1 MKTYY
6 EKHFAK
12 IAKNFKQ
19 FFNNEIQAIVP
30 ERKGERGWN
39 YEALIKYVRV

>member
-1 MKTYY
+1 MPNPHT
-6 EKHFAK
+6 FTGDP
-12 IAKNFKQ
+12 NFKQ

-39 YEALIKYVRV
+39 YEALIKYFRV